1 MWTGSL
7 GLSRAEDVEEGRAAM
22 QMNEKICTKVLT
34 NIGGWT
40 GLDSDMVKF
49 TLTPRL
55 YSVAPS
61 RCSNRFRQETR
72 ERSPPHADMQEG
84 SEPQDLL
91 EQFSHPEQK
100 P

>member
-22 QMNEKICTKVLT
+22 QMNEKICTKIVT

-40 GLDSDMVKF
+40 SLDSDMIKF

-55 YSVAPS
+55 YSVGPQQVLTQVEG
-61 RCSNRFRQETR
+61 RRPGKEVL
-72 ERSPPHADMQEG
+72 HMQTCRRG
-84 SEPQDLL
+84 QLPL
-91 EQFSHPEQK
+91 
-100 P
+100 